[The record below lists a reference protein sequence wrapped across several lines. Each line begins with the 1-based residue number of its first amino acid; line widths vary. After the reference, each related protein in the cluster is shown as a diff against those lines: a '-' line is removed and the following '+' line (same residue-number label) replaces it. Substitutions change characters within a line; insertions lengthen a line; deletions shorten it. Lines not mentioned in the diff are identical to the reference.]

1 MDKVFET
8 TEVILQE
15 CIIKLRNDCSDTE
28 KQHIKAISE
37 KNSKINDLVKLNDKL
52 INDNTEKDKMLLQ
65 RDKTIHDLTI
75 QNETLLQQK
84 TEEENSA
91 NKVSML
97 KAQDK
102 S

>member
-1 MDKVFET
+1 M
-8 TEVILQE
+8 
-15 CIIKLRNDCSDTE
+15 
-28 KQHIKAISE
+28 
-37 KNSKINDLVKLNDKL
+37 NDKL

-102 S
+102 VVSELTRDNKISMIKVKKHLKDKLKN